1 MKEERKP
8 RYIEFQPFH
17 PDFEEIR
24 QPIPAD
30 VFSEPRLPVR
40 SHRQI
45 QLDGF
50 NPEFPFEPIVINDDS
65 FDAVKGDWA
74 YDSDTTA
81 WSFTSTESDSTI
93 SYSVAGLPATV
104 TEDNINQL
112 VNYNTALNE
121 LSLPTETDID
131 NVHVLGLE
139 SGTSVILP
147 GFVGSNLSL
156 GDTDNDTTNGYE
168 IVATP
173 VIWEPDENVIPDI
186 SNADSSHG

>member
-50 NPEFPFEPIVINDDS
+50 NPEFPFEPVVIHDES
-65 FDAVKGDWA
+65 FNAANGDWS
-74 YDSDTTA
+74 YDSDTKA

-104 TEDNINQL
+104 TEITLIN
-112 VNYNTALNE
+112 
-121 LSLPTETDID
+121 
-131 NVHVLGLE
+131 
-139 SGTSVILP
+139 
-147 GFVGSNLSL
+147 
-156 GDTDNDTTNGYE
+156 
-168 IVATP
+168 
-173 VIWEPDENVIPDI
+173 
-186 SNADSSHG
+186 